1 MTSID
6 NLRFKWNAQ
15 PPSAPRWPA
24 YLSFNA
30 TAVPMSD
37 IEDLMAAMVYVQG
50 KNKSK
55 EAMKKAVAEGV
66 GSGVGGAAG

>member
-1 MTSID
+1 MTFID

-24 YLSFNA
+24 YLTFNA
-30 TAVPMSD
+30 TAVPMSGV
-37 IEDLMAAMVYVQG
+37 EDLVAAMVYVQG
-50 KNKSK
+50 KLKSK

-66 GSGVGGAAG
+66 GSGIGGAGG